1 MEQGPIAIRAIRPTD
16 WRALQAFYAGL
27 SSDSR
32 AMRFMGGR
40 GGISDGEALSFA
52 RARSRGADG
61 IVAIERSTGEIV
73 GHLCLEP
80 TSAGV
85 EEIAVATAD
94 RFHGRGIGR
103 ELVKAAAASGRR
115 RGTKEFEA
123 TMLAGNRGIHRLLQ
137 RVGIPWRRHRLDCST
152 ELLTL
157 DLLAGSA

>member
-1 MEQGPIAIRAIRPTD
+1 MEQGPIVIRVIRPAD
-16 WRALQAFYAGL
+16 WRRLQAFYAGL
-27 SSDSR
+27 SADSR
-32 AMRFMGGR
+32 ATRFMGGR
-40 GGISDGEALSFA
+40 IGISDGEALAFA
-52 RARSRGADG
+52 GARSRGADG
-61 IVAIERSTGEIV
+61 MVAFERSTGEIV

-80 TSAGV
+80 VRAGV

-115 RGTKEFEA
+115 RKITAFEA

-137 RVGIPWRRHRLDCST
+137 RAGIPWRRRRLDAST
-152 ELLTL
+152 ERLSL